1 VLIHTAFN
9 LLNDIDLPKT
19 EARIAEFAKQ
29 NAALIQTNLKKL
41 EIEAM
46 SQRERDD
53 VERRAKQ
60 EKIEM
65 LEEGER
71 VEKEEEER
79 VKREV
84 LNALVCCFVAR
95 KSG

>member
-29 NAALIQTNLKKL
+29 NVALIQTNLKRL

-84 LNALVCCFVAR
+84 LNALVCCFVTR
-95 KSG
+95 QGG